1 MSQVKDLD
9 LHMNLAIL
17 GFAAA
22 ISRGAALAFG
32 LAPALQSNRVD
43 PWATLKEARLA
54 GGRAG
59 WFTPT
64 RFLVVTQTTLSMVLL
79 VASGLLLRTFLN
91 LKAVKPG
98 FDEQVL
104 QANLDTALLRETGV
118 NLGNRVAER
127 IAQVHGVESVSFSR
141 FGPIWGTG
149 RECCIAPEGYT
160 PAPNEDK
167 NVRSQVVSPGYF
179 RTLGIALL
187 AGRDFAIADRKGS
200 PDVAIVNDTMAR
212 HYFGAANPV
221 GRRFGWSAKGPKDVE
236 IVGVVRDAKYDN
248 LRQETPR
255 LVYMAAAQVDQGPN
269 NVEIRA
275 LPNGARSAAAIMGD
289 CRAAIRA
296 VDSRIRITSFEPLA
310 DAVGRSLTP
319 ERPVSWLAA
328 GFGILALLL
337 TSVGLY

>member
-236 IVGVVRDAKYDN
+236 IVGVVRDAKYATFAKRRRDWCIWQ
-248 LRQETPR
+248 RHKWTRGRIMWRSACCRTAPVRRRPSWEIAGQR
-255 LVYMAAAQVDQGPN
+255 FARW
-269 NVEIRA
+269 IRA
-275 LPNGARSAAAIMGD
+275 FELRRSSRWRTRWTGA
-289 CRAAIRA
+289 
-296 VDSRIRITSFEPLA
+296 
-310 DAVGRSLTP
+310 
-319 ERPVSWLAA
+319 
-328 GFGILALLL
+328 
-337 TSVGLY
+337 